1 MPAGVAEPYACP
13 PRAILPN
20 PWLVTPSTSFSIQ
33 KNEVVEFIEKT
44 GGRRIEVRRADVT
57 EVFLVTLVGSGA
69 WALIAANLARLERFS
84 KRSSTR

>member
-33 KNEVVEFIEKT
+33 KNEVVEWLCCNC
-44 GGRRIEVRRADVT
+44 GRRC
-57 EVFLVTLVGSGA
+57 
-69 WALIAANLARLERFS
+69 W
-84 KRSSTR
+84 